1 MTSTRRRLSPE
12 QRRKQLLEIG
22 ARLFAERPYD
32 QVWIEEV
39 AERAEISRGLLYHY
53 FPTKRDFFAA
63 VIRAESSR
71 LPQLADADPTLP
83 VAERLN
89 AGLDLFL
96 HYVETHE
103 HSYRAVHRG
112 AASAD
117 PDIRA
122 IVRDSNAELERRILA
137 NLGPNNHDTELL
149 HVAIRGWLAFTI
161 TTCLDWLDR
170 RTITREQLGQLCAR
184 TLLGALDA
192 KHLSLLDEGPITT
205 GINDDAAQHGGR
217 HTDGPASTA

>member
-1 MTSTRRRLSPE
+1 MTTSRRRLSPE
-12 QRRKQLLEIG
+12 QRRDQLLRIG

-39 AERAEISRGLLYHY
+39 AERARVSRGLLYHY

-71 LPQLADADPTLP
+71 LPQLAETDPDLP
-83 VAERLN
+83 TAERLR
-89 AGLDLFL
+89 AGLDSFL
-96 HYVETHE
+96 RYVETHE

-112 AASAD
+112 AVAAD

-122 IVRDSNAELERRILA
+122 IVRDNSAELERRILA
-137 NLGPNNHDTELL
+137 DLRPGGEATEQLR
-149 HVAIRGWLAFTI
+149 VAIRGWQAFVI
-161 TTCLDWLDR
+161 ATCLDWLDR
-170 RTITREQLGQLCAR
+170 RTISRDELRDLCVR

-192 KHLSLLDEGPITT
+192 GHPGVVRDAPGTPHGVPPGLGP
-205 GINDDAAQHGGR
+205 
-217 HTDGPASTA
+217 